1 MKAVILAAG
10 KGTRLK
16 PLTDSLPKVMVPVC
30 GKPALEY
37 HIENLARAG
46 ITEVFVNLHHLPDVI
61 MKHFGDGSRWG
72 VHIDYSYEPD
82 ILGTAGA
89 VKKLEAE
96 LRGSPFLVVY
106 GDNYLEMDLS
116 GFIELSAAGEGV
128 GTVAVF
134 EKADVVG
141 SGIIEMGRGDEVVRF
156 KEKPLPG
163 EVFSHW
169 VNAGLFYFRPAIFEY
184 IPSGYSDFS
193 LDVIPRLLRDGSR
206 LYAYRLSGGV
216 WAIDDIDLLDTL
228 NAHLTHSSGTGVG
241 KA

>member
-30 GKPALEY
+30 GKPVLEY

-46 ITEVFVNLHHLPDVI
+46 IAEILVNLHYLPDVI

-89 VKKLEAE
+89 IRKLKRHLSAD
-96 LRGSPFLVVY
+96 PFLVVY
-106 GDNYLEMDLS
+106 GDNFLEIDLP
-116 GFIELSAAGEGV
+116 GFIEAAEEKAGEG
-128 GTVAVF
+128 TIAVF
-134 EKADVVG
+134 EKADVSG
-141 SGIIEMGRGDEVVRF
+141 SGILELSRENRVLRF
-156 KEKPLPG
+156 KEKPAPG

-169 VNAGLFYFRPAIFEY
+169 VNAGLFYFRSGIFDF
-184 IPSGYSDFS
+184 IPTGFSDFGI
-193 LDVIPRLLRDGSR
+193 DVIPALIRKKGCLN
-206 LYAYRLSGGV
+206 AYRLSGRV
-216 WAIDDIDLLDTL
+216 WALDDLGLLNEL
-228 NAHLTHSSGTGVG
+228 NLHLLNSSGTRGQ
-241 KA
+241 A